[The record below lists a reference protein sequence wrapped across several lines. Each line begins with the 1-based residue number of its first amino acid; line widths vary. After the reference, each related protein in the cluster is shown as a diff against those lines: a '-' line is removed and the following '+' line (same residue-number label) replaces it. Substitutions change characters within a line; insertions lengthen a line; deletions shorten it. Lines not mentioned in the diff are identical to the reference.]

1 LILLP
6 TSRRQIDA
14 TVVRCR
20 ELVGKRALIS
30 AGAALLPVPALDF
43 AADVGLLVQLIHRIN
58 YEFGLTPDQI
68 ERLEAGTKV
77 LLFQAMVGIGG
88 AMIGRTVTADLVCSA
103 LRAVGAR
110 VSVKQSAKFVP
121 VAGQILAA
129 AVGYGSLR
137 YVGERHIQ
145 DCVRVVSS
153 LVP

>member
-1 LILLP
+1 M
-6 TSRRQIDA
+6 
-14 TVVRCR
+14 VRCR